1 MFFHTFRADSDA
13 LASSVHAPAM
23 TGRKG
28 KINNRGALKRSAGSW
43 LPEAGCPSTWGLCS
57 ERQCGLPASRW
68 PHALWPFFAAAVT
81 SVRITKLLLSLHC
94 IRHLEL
100 LQIVY
105 PLLKNNCF
113 VILPDK
119 HSPPPHKRPGPSRW
133 LWPGGRRGIHSR
145 FFWHERRH
153 FIHSQ
158 LLSSKCIHETFQWS
172 EEMWHLTV

>member
-119 HSPPPHKRPGPSRW
+119 HSPPPQKKPR
-133 LWPGGRRGIHSR
+133 HSR
-145 FFWHERRH
+145 FF
-153 FIHSQ
+153 
-158 LLSSKCIHETFQWS
+158 
-172 EEMWHLTV
+172 